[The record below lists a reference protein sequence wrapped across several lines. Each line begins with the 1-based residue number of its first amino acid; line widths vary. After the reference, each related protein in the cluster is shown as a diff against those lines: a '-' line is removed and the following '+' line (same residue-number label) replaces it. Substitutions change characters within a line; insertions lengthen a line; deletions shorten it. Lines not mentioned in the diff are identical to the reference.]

1 MFSKEEI
8 KALKNLKLSDIII
21 AVTNINRGDIQE
33 NVFFHHEGDPC
44 PQPQQLNATEMEPCM
59 FLKGY
64 DYFQGSE
71 VPYIFGVIV
80 ILFIPVALL
89 CSAYGV
95 VKIMNSRRRKIK
107 TKWEADNG
115 KGVDKMYVKEWLHHS
130 AKRNAKITFGPDE
143 AFHLRN
149 RKGEKLRSV
158 SVKGI
163 ENLVC
168 QVTQDRDK
176 KPMLLISVE
185 KDHDLVLEFSNGVER
200 KKLLTKLETFLQSYK
215 KRLETVPTYKDEMLA
230 VSLKSSFKQLEIILG
245 R

>member
-1 MFSKEEI
+1 LFSASEI
-8 KALKNLKLSDIII
+8 IYLRKLKLSDIIK
-21 AVTNINRGDIQE
+21 AVTDIKHGDIQE
-33 NVFFHHEGDPC
+33 NVFFHQEGDPC
-44 PQPQQLNATEMEPCM
+44 PQPHQLNATLMEPCM

-71 VPYIFGVIV
+71 VPYVFGCIV

-107 TKWEADNG
+107 MKWEVGDK
-115 KGVDKMYVKEWLHHS
+115 KGTDKMYVKEWLHHS

-143 AFHLRN
+143 AFHLMN

-158 SVKGI
+158 SVKGL

-168 QVTQDRDK
+168 QVSIYI
-176 KPMLLISVE
+176 LILIS
-185 KDHDLVLEFSNGVER
+185 H
-200 KKLLTKLETFLQSYK
+200 TF
-215 KRLETVPTYKDEMLA
+215 
-230 VSLKSSFKQLEIILG
+230 VSGDAGQGQKANAADQRGEG
-245 R
+245 P